1 MSRNLLHLYM
11 FYPHLVTSREG
22 RVSRNHQSLSE
33 CLQQCQVTSRE
44 GRVSRNE
51 NLHPVFLHRRV
62 TSREGRVSRNADFV
76 EKTGIGHMSRPAR
89 DV

>member
-1 MSRNLLHLYM
+1 MSRNKMEGLLKRS
-11 FYPHLVTSREG
+11 FYVTSREG
-22 RVSRNHQSLSE
+22 RVSRNG
-33 CLQQCQVTSRE
+33 VAFTFFY
-44 GRVSRNE
+44 
-51 NLHPVFLHRRV
+51 PAFV